1 MGAMALTFL
10 VASLVHLGLRL
21 PLGSATLTEPRI
33 IPAAVVEGICG
44 LALMRAAW
52 SLFSRQPGAWL
63 ATVVGLLVAVAGVAL
78 GIFALALGRGRVRQQ
93 AGDQGLIRGHHV
105 LTKPFKVSEL
115 LRSMRQAWRSWD
127 RSEQGPGERTRKVTQ
142 VTTDNSQKAQP
153 SPALK
158 RLEKLV
164 GTWTIAGRTL
174 DSDVDNI
181 KGRVVINWLA
191 GGFFLEQ
198 RGEMEFMGT
207 RIESLEI
214 VYYDPTADTFPSTVY
229 ASIGGT
235 PLPYRFDV
243 RGNAVTHSEYSATF
257 YRKLQRRRTPPH
269 RPHRRVATR
278 REHRR

>member
-142 VTTDNSQKAQP
+142 YDHSQFPESTAIT
-153 SPALK
+153 
-158 RLEKLV
+158 RLE
-164 GTWTIAGRTL
+164 
-174 DSDVDNI
+174 
-181 KGRVVINWLA
+181 
-191 GGFFLEQ
+191 
-198 RGEMEFMGT
+198 
-207 RIESLEI
+207 
-214 VYYDPTADTFPSTVY
+214 
-229 ASIGGT
+229 ASRET
-235 PLPYRFDV
+235 
-243 RGNAVTHSEYSATF
+243 RGNVDDCGPHVGF
-257 YRKLQRRRTPPH
+257 RRGQHQRPCRH
-269 RPHRRVATR
+269 
-278 REHRR
+278 

>member
-1 MGAMALTFL
+1 
-10 VASLVHLGLRL
+10 
-21 PLGSATLTEPRI
+21 
-33 IPAAVVEGICG
+33 
-44 LALMRAAW
+44 
-52 SLFSRQPGAWL
+52 
-63 ATVVGLLVAVAGVAL
+63 
-78 GIFALALGRGRVRQQ
+78 
-93 AGDQGLIRGHHV
+93 
-105 LTKPFKVSEL
+105 
-115 LRSMRQAWRSWD
+115 
-127 RSEQGPGERTRKVTQ
+127 
-142 VTTDNSQKAQP
+142 
-153 SPALK
+153 
-158 RLEKLV
+158 
-164 GTWTIAGRTL
+164 L

-257 YRKLQRRRTPPH
+257 YRKLQRRRTLTGGW
-269 RPHRRVATR
+269 RPDGGTNAERNVAYDVVMTRVR
-278 REHRR
+278 